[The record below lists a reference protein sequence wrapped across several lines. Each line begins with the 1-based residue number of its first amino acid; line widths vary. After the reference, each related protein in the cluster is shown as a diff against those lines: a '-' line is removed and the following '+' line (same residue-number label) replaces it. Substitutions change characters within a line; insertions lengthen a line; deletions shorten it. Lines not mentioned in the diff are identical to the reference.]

1 MNHLF
6 FFGSCVAI
14 GVVSGFLGG
23 LLGIGGGVV
32 IVPALIILFDAL
44 FLFSP
49 EIATPVAVATSLA
62 CIIFTS
68 ISAAFTQMRANM
80 VDWPV
85 VRRWAGFLVLGSF
98 AASFIAI
105 ALNTATFRTLIG
117 CFLLF
122 VSFVMLTNWK
132 PSAHRRFP
140 GPLLSAGFAA
150 AGGVVSGIAGIGG
163 GNVVVPTL
171 LYFNIPVHRATATSS
186 TLGVP
191 IATAGT
197 LGYIFTGWG
206 KDLGADNML
215 GYVYVPAF
223 IAIVMATMFT
233 APLGVWV
240 AHRLPPLPLR
250 RGFGVLLILV
260 SARMLYSATLL

>member
-1 MNHLF
+1 LNHLF

-32 IVPALIILFDAL
+32 IVPALIILFDSLLL
-44 FLFSP
+44 FAP

-68 ISAAFTQMRANM
+68 ISAAYTQMRARM
-80 VDWPV
+80 VDWRV

-98 AASFIAI
+98 AASFIAV
-105 ALNTATFRTLIG
+105 ALNVATFRTLIG

-122 VSFVMLTNWK
+122 VSFVMLTSWK
-132 PSAHRRFP
+132 PSAHRSFP
-140 GPLLSAGFAA
+140 GPLLSAGFGIV
-150 AGGVVSGIAGIGG
+150 GGVVSGIAGIGG

-171 LYFNIPVHRATATSS
+171 IYFNIPVHRAAATSS

-191 IATAGT
+191 IAMAGT
-197 LGYIFTGWG
+197 LGYIFTGWSE
-206 KDLGADNML
+206 DLGAGML
-215 GYVYVPAF
+215 GYVYLPSF
-223 IAIVMATMFT
+223 FAIVLATVVT

-240 AHRLPPLPLR
+240 AHRVAPMPLR
-250 RGFGVLLILV
+250 RGFGTLLVLV
-260 SARMLYSATLL
+260 SLRMLYSALLV